1 MSMRVLMSPMA
12 WGRGWGPIINLH
24 GLAQSLA
31 DRGATIGFAGSD
43 RAISFLSEGTN
54 WPMFTHS
61 PRSEDAIIRF
71 DDRAAAA
78 ELVYVRGYAANARL
92 RGGSDA

>member
-1 MSMRVLMSPMA
+1 MVKAAKRTKAAGVPSVETPGGKAPQKLRYQIESPT
-12 WGRGWGPIINLH
+12 RGVYVGNTY
-24 GLAQSLA
+24 AQ
-31 DRGATIGFAGSD
+31 RT
-43 RAISFLSEGTN
+43 TN

-61 PRSEDAIIRF
+61 PWSEDAIIRF
-71 DDRAAAA
+71 DDRAAAAA